1 MIMHTRRR
9 FFQITAGVTSL
20 CLMGVQARAAALQW
34 QGIALGAH
42 AQIILDHPDASRL
55 TGLAVKEIR
64 RLEAIFSL
72 YQADSQLAQLN
83 REGRLS
89 SPDLDMLRLCSLVSD
104 IHQRTG
110 GAFDPTVQSLWQL
123 YAQAH
128 AAGRTLSEDEIA
140 LGKALTGWGKV
151 LVNPSEI
158 RFGTNGTVLTFNG
171 IAQGYIAD
179 RVVDLLRRH
188 GVSDALVNTGE
199 VAAMGTTKGGNP
211 WPVEIAKADMPP
223 EALSDQ
229 AIATSAP
236 LGTTFDMD
244 GSVGHILDPRTG
256 LFAPSWKQVSVI
268 ADKAVEADGLSTAFC
283 LMSREDI
290 EQAKGSSRVH
300 LIG

>member
-1 MIMHTRRR
+1 MLTRRR
-9 FFQITAGVTSL
+9 FFQITAGAASL
-20 CLMGVQARAAALQW
+20 GLMGVQARAAALQW
-34 QGIALGAH
+34 QGVALGAH
-42 AQIILDHPDASRL
+42 AQIILDHPDAKRL
-55 TGLAVKEIR
+55 TELAVKEIR

-72 YQADSQLAQLN
+72 YQVDSQLARLN

-89 SPDLDMLRLCSLVSD
+89 SPDLEMLRLCTLVSD

-110 GAFDPTVQSLWQL
+110 GAFDPTVQSLWKL

-128 AAGRTLSEDEIA
+128 SAGRILSEDEIA
-140 LGKALTGWGKV
+140 QGKALTGWEKV
-151 LVNPSEI
+151 SVDPSEI
-158 RFGTNGTVLTFNG
+158 RFGTPGMALTFNG

-199 VAAMGTTKGGNP
+199 VAAMGRTKDGNP
-211 WPVEIAKADMPP
+211 WPVEIAKAEIPV

-236 LGTTFDMD
+236 LGTTLDAD

-283 LMSREDI
+283 LMSRQDI
-290 EQAKGSSRVH
+290 EQAKGSCRVQ